1 MKVKNYDC
9 MAVARLGRPPCSR
22 LKLRRVR
29 QCCRGPWTRL
39 RSGWM
44 GPGWD
49 PQPPRLGP
57 TRLTRAPWQQQQQ
70 QQQRLLW
77 RIIFWPLLLPPLH
90 CTLSTPL
97 LPLVSDLDTRGPS
110 GRYKGVLAL
119 WRTGRH
125 PLLPPSLT
133 SSDKQ
138 VCVQQGGQT

>member
-1 MKVKNYDC
+1 MLSRPLDQVEVWLDGAWVGPPTTEAGPHQADKSP
-9 MAVARLGRPPCSR
+9 VA
-22 LKLRRVR
+22 
-29 QCCRGPWTRL
+29 T
-39 RSGWM
+39 
-44 GPGWD
+44 
-49 PQPPRLGP
+49 
-57 TRLTRAPWQQQQQ
+57 AAAAAA
-70 QQQRLLW
+70 
-77 RIIFWPLLLPPLH
+77 PPLEH
-90 CTLSTPL
+90 YILAAAASTTAQCTLSTPL